1 MTNQNHTPFSLY
13 IHIPF
18 CASICGYCDFN
29 TYTAQQLGGGISQDS
44 FHELLIRELEIAS
57 RTLEAPAVST
67 VFIGGGTPTLIGSD
81 SLTQILRGIEKYF
94 PMNPDVEITTEANPD
109 SVNAQML
116 TELRQ
121 GGFNRISFGMQS
133 VAPAVLA
140 TLQRTHTAGASAQAA
155 TWARE
160 AGFEHVNLD
169 LIYGTPG
176 ETDSDVR
183 DSVNVCI
190 DAGADHVAAYSLIV
204 EPGTAM
210 ARAVNSGVL
219 PPPDDDA
226 CADRHNIIDTM
237 LQRAGFNWYEVS
249 NWAKPGGQSAH
260 NQVYWSSANWWG
272 VGPGAHSHVNGR
284 RWVNHKHPAT
294 YAKAM
299 ENIAMENIA
308 MEKGEALHS
317 DTEELTP
324 EQIHVEKVM
333 LALRTRAGL
342 PVGELDNQEL
352 SRAKEFARQGVID
365 PVEFASGVV
374 RVTDSERLLADRVIR
389 ELLG

>member
-1 MTNQNHTPFSLY
+1 MTHQNHTPFSLY

-29 TYTAQQLGGGISQDS
+29 TYTAQQLGGGVSQES
-44 FHELLIRELEIAS
+44 FHKLLIRELELVS
-57 RTLEAPAVST
+57 RALDAPTVST

-81 SLTQILRGIEKYF
+81 SLTQILRGIENNF
-94 PMNPDVEITTEANPD
+94 SLSPEVEITTEANPD
-109 SVNAQML
+109 SVDAQML
-116 TELRQ
+116 AELRE
-121 GGFNRISFGMQS
+121 GGFNRMSFGMQS
-133 VAPAVLA
+133 ASPSVLA
-140 TLQRTHTAGASAQAA
+140 TLQRTHTAGASRQAA
-155 TWARE
+155 LWARE

-190 DAGADHVAAYSLIV
+190 DAGVDHVAAYSLIV

-210 ARAVNSGVL
+210 ARAVNQGLL
-219 PPPDDDA
+219 PPPDDDE

-237 LQRAGFNWYEVS
+237 LASAGFNWYEVS
-249 NWAKPGGQSAH
+249 NWAKPGGQSSH
-260 NQVYWSSANWWG
+260 NKAYWTSANWWG
-272 VGPGAHSHVNGR
+272 VGPGAHSHVDGR

-299 ENIAMENIA
+299 EN
-308 MEKGEALHS
+308 GEALHV
-317 DTEELTP
+317 DTEELTS

-342 PVGELDNQEL
+342 PVGELDTQEL
-352 SRAKEFARQGVID
+352 ERAREFALQGVID
-365 PVEFASGVV
+365 PVEFADGVV